1 MCGFAGF
8 YSNNNSIEIDTI
20 LSMIDKLKH
29 RGPDHIGTWVNDQK
43 SFGFGHA
50 RLSILDT
57 SSAGNQPMSINNSK
71 YIICF
76 NGEVYNH
83 KILRKNLLYDFP
95 NIKFISNS
103 DTETILY
110 CFENWGIEKTLTN
123 MTGMFSF
130 ALYDKNENKLFI
142 SRDRFGEKPLYYGW
156 QNDIFYF
163 ASELKSIVA
172 NQYFIKE
179 IDKTALNY
187 FFKLS
192 YIPNPYSIYKGINK
206 LTPGTYI
213 EINFNSINK
222 DLQVKN
228 YWSFY
233 DEINNSKINSFNGS
247 DEKAIS
253 NLEEI
258 LIEVIQGQQISDVP
272 IGAFLSGGIDSTL
285 IVSLMQKINHSS
297 INTFTIGFKESL
309 YNEAGYAKII
319 AKYFKTNHNEFFVGE
334 KEIIDVIPKIPY
346 LYDEPFA
353 DSSQIP
359 TYLVSSLAKKNVTV
373 CLSGDGGDELFGG
386 YNRYSQSLK
395 FKNTNNIILKNL
407 SKIFLNLTPRQID
420 QIYKIFKPLLPRNI
434 QSSNP
439 SNHLIKI
446 ANILNSSTNWEIYE
460 KLILTSQN
468 NIILNSTNNLTFSN
482 IKKYFESLS
491 DNFTFQERMMY
502 TDSVS
507 YLTDD
512 ILCKVDRAAMGV
524 SLETR
529 VPFLDHK
536 LASFAW
542 TLPQS
547 MKLRNGEGKWILKQ
561 LLYKYV
567 PKNLMERPKIGF
579 GLPLDIWLR
588 TSLRKF
594 TDNLLDKSLVKNSE
608 ILNSNEIANIWQN
621 HKSGKQNAQFE
632 IWNILMFTM
641 WQDEWM

>member
-8 YSNNNSIEIDTI
+8 YSKSNQIDNDLI
-20 LSMIDKLKH
+20 LSMIYKLNH
-29 RGPDHIGTWVNDQK
+29 RGPNFKGSWINDQK

-57 SSAGNQPMSINNSK
+57 SSAGNQPMSLNNSN

-83 KILRKNLLYDFP
+83 QILRKKLILDFP
-95 NIKFISNS
+95 SINFRSGT

-110 CFENWGIEKTLTN
+110 CFENWGIEKTLKN
-123 MTGMFSF
+123 MTGMFSL
-130 ALYDKNENKLFI
+130 ALYDKKENKLFI
-142 SRDRFGEKPLYYGW
+142 ARDRFGEKPLYYGW

-192 YIPNPYSIYKGINK
+192 YIPNPYSIYNGIKK
-206 LTPGTYI
+206 LIPGTYI
-213 EINFNSINK
+213 EINFNTSNK
-222 DLQVKN
+222 DLQIKQ
-228 YWSFY
+228 YWSYY
-233 DEINNSKINSFNGS
+233 DEIYNSKKTPFYGT
-247 DEKAIS
+247 DEDAIY

-258 LIEVIQGQQISDVP
+258 LIDVIKDQQISDVP

-297 INTFTIGFKESL
+297 INTFTIGFKESS

-319 AKYFKTNHNEFFVGE
+319 SKHLNTNHNEFFVGE
-334 KEIIDVIPKIPY
+334 KEIFEVIPKIPY

-359 TYLVSSLAKKNVTV
+359 TYLVSSLAKKNVSV

-386 YNRYSQSLK
+386 YNRYTQSLK
-395 FKNTNNIILKNL
+395 LKNRNNFILKSL

-420 QIYKIFKPLLPRNI
+420 QLYKIFKPLLPKNLR
-434 QSSNP
+434 SSNP
-439 SNHLIKI
+439 SNHLIKV
-446 ANILNSSTNWEIYE
+446 ANIINSTSNWEIYE
-460 KLILTSQN
+460 KLVLTSQN
-468 NIILNSTNNLTFSN
+468 NIVLNSPKNLSFSN
-482 IKKYFESLS
+482 IKNYFESLS
-491 DNFTFQERMMY
+491 DDFTFQERMMY
-502 TDSVS
+502 ADSLS

-529 VPFLDHK
+529 APYLDHR

-542 TLPQS
+542 TLPQNL
-547 MKLRNGEGKWILKQ
+547 KLRNGEGKWILKQ
-561 LLYKYV
+561 ILYKYV
-567 PKNLMERPKIGF
+567 PKNLMERPKSGF

-588 TSLRKF
+588 TSLKTF
-594 TDNLLDKSLVKNSE
+594 TEDILKKSLTKNSE
-608 ILNSNEIANIWQN
+608 LLNSNEINIIWEN
-621 HKSGKQNAQFE
+621 HKNGKKNFQFE
-632 IWNILMFTM
+632 LWNVLMFTM